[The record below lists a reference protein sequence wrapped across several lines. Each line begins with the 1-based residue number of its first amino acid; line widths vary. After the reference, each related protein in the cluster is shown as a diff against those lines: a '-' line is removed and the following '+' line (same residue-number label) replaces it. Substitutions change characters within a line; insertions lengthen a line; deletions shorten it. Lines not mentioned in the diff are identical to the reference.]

1 MRLLFALSSAI
12 LLLVAGVSAQAE
24 SRAERQA
31 CENDAF
37 RVCGAAI
44 PDRHN
49 VFLCLMAN
57 RRALSPACR
66 TVMTQYSRPNYR
78 SYGYRHYGAAR
89 RTVTT
94 TGQGSYR

>member
-1 MRLLFALSSAI
+1 MKFVLRLTSVI
-12 LLLVAGVSAQAE
+12 LLLLAGAAAQAE

-31 CENDAF
+31 CERDAF